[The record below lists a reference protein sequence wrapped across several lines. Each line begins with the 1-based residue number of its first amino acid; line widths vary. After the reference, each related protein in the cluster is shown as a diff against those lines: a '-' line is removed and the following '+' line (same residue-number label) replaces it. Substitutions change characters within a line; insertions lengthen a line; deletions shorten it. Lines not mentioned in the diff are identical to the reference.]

1 MEKTAAEYSGET
13 QVFLEVDD
21 KQYDLAVVAEK
32 AKKNFRAKAK
42 KKIEDIQIYVKP
54 EDGKAYYTANHGKY
68 SGSVDL

>member
-1 MEKTAAEYSGET
+1 MEKTTEYSGET

-21 KQYDLAVVAEK
+21 KQYDLAQVTEK

-54 EDGKAYYTANHGKY
+54 EDGKAYYTANKGKY